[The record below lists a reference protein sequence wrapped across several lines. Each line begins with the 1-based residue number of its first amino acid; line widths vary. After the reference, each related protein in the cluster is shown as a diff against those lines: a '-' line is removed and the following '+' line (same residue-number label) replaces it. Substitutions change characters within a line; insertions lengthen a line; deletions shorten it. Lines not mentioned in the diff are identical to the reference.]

1 MKSTN
6 ETTEYIKHLI
16 TIINTLKE
24 RNEALTKIIINNYME
39 LDRKDVY
46 IKYLE
51 MEIERLKHENDNI

>member
-1 MKSTN
+1 MN

-24 RNEALTKIIINNYME
+24 RNEVLTKIMISNYME